1 MLATEGLDGALTIPS
16 IGYGQR
22 LITKQ
27 RVIVGVIGV
36 SVPSVAQRTAINNVT
51 AMRQT
56 NTVSIELCH
65 LHS

>member
-36 SVPSVAQRTAINNVT
+36 SVPSVAQRTAINNAT